1 MSMFESAKD
10 AAKATGEKVGDWVEE
25 QKDRLDDKADEI
37 RADGE
42 VARKEAEHV
51 RAHRV
56 SGVAHII
63 RPKLAQ
69 AVARVIAQPP
79 APWGASNGE

>member
-42 VARKEAEHV
+42 VARKEAELKKA
-51 RAHRV
+51 RADRE
-56 SGVAHII
+56 
-63 RPKLAQ
+63 
-69 AVARVIAQPP
+69 AVEAKNDYKDDLRD
-79 APWGASNGE
+79 

>member
-25 QKDRLDDKADEI
+25 QKDRLGDKADEI

-42 VARKEAEHV
+42 VARKEAEL
-51 RAHRV
+51 
-56 SGVAHII
+56 
-63 RPKLAQ
+63 KKAQ
-69 AVARVIAQPP
+69 ADREAVEAKNDYKDDLRD
-79 APWGASNGE
+79 